1 MNYPWGS
8 VRFAWG
14 IHCPVLLCP
23 YVAPWVSQSV
33 RIRPRYR
40 VFIATKIWYFK
51 QNCNFK
57 FELLYGVILW
67 RIKCLTRNT
76 IHTALKNNNMPCHTI
91 QYNTLY
97 FGGTVHMNFHAKSG
111 VCSFKNGWVIST
123 FVICSNRNS
132 TTNQESLVIA
142 PAHLLYL
149 PSYIYPFIYPQLI
162 LKF

>member
-1 MNYPWGS
+1 MKKKSLFHQLVLEKSNFSSTSLVPWGLMNYPWGS

-67 RIKCLTRNT
+67 RIKCLTRNS
-76 IHTALKNNNMPCHTI
+76 IPTALKNNNMPCHTI
-91 QYNTLY
+91 QYIVFWWDSSHELPC
-97 FGGTVHMNFHAKSG
+97 KI
-111 VCSFKNGWVIST
+111 W
-123 FVICSNRNS
+123 
-132 TTNQESLVIA
+132 SL
-142 PAHLLYL
+142 
-149 PSYIYPFIYPQLI
+149 
-162 LKF
+162 